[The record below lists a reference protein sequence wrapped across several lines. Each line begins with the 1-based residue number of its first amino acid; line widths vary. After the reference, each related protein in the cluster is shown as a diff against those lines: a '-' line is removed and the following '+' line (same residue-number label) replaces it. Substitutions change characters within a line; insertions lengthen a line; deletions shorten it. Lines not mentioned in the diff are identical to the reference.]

1 MADTHLHILKSE
13 SNGETSTRVDTLE
26 TSGRMA
32 EIARLY
38 GGEIV
43 TETTLKSA
51 AEQLEAAADF
61 KNSIWR

>member
-13 SNGETSTRVDTLE
+13 ADGTTSTDVTALDRP
-26 TSGRMA
+26 GRMA

-51 AEQLEAAADF
+51 AEQLSAAEEY
-61 KNSIWR
+61 KKGVC